1 MAFIGSVPDTP
12 LTAVRVEEAKSWVSQ
27 EIFWMGVF
35 SSVVAGLIV
44 LYGFE
49 QKVRG

>member
-1 MAFIGSVPDTP
+1 MAFIGSAPNIP
-12 LTAVRVEEAKSWVSQ
+12 LTEVRVDEAKSWVSQ

-44 LYGFE
+44 LYAFE
-49 QKVRG
+49 RRGR